1 MSSQTLRVLVIDD
14 DAFIRT
20 VLDEE
25 LRSEGCH
32 VAQAATGKQGLDA
45 LQNSSF
51 DCVITDLRM
60 PGTDGREVLRWVR
73 EHQPDV
79 DVIVL
84 TGYGEIQAAVD
95 ALKAGAWDFLLKS
108 TPFEG
113 SQVKAALAKLRTVRA
128 LKREN
133 LALRLGGGWSGT
145 GHIVHGVSPAWQ
157 ALMEL
162 VDKIAPANAPVL
174 IQGET
179 GSGKELAARS
189 LHTRSPRRDGPFLAV
204 NCGTLK
210 GDLLESQLFGYEKGA
225 FTGATATKSG
235 LIAAA
240 AGGTLFLDEISEMS
254 GSLQVSL
261 LRVLDH
267 GEYRQVGGT
276 RTLYAD
282 SRFLAASNRDL
293 QDLVL
298 AGRFRDDL
306 LYRIN
311 TVTLRVPA
319 LRERPEDIPLLADHF
334 LRQFSAPGQPPR
346 VFSDA
351 AIRRLNSYNW
361 PGNVRELR
369 NLVERLIL
377 LSSPNRHEP
386 ISQEEV
392 AGILPAGDAPPNQ
405 PDESIGS
412 LQDAE
417 RSHILRILH
426 HHGGNKT
433 QTARTLNID
442 YKTLLTKL
450 KKYGLPD

>member
-1 MSSQTLRVLVIDD
+1 
-14 DAFIRT
+14 
-20 VLDEE
+20 
-25 LRSEGCH
+25 EGCH
-32 VAQAATGKQGLDA
+32 VAQAATGKQGLDV

-179 GSGKELAARS
+179 GSGKELVARS
-189 LHTRSPRRDGPFLAV
+189 LHARSPRRDGPFLAV

-334 LRQFSAPGQPPR
+334 LRQLSAPGQPPR

-405 PDESIGS
+405 PDDSIGS

-417 RSHILRILH
+417 RSHILRIQH